1 MAHQSRLLGAL
12 EMQICF
18 HRTEGPTVDVS
29 IGRRHLQQGH
39 PQYTYIQHLQQG
51 HAQIGKFDALEGQ
64 PWPGKLT
71 ESHWIHKN
79 NNKNNYQYKFKYKFE
94 YKFKHKF
101 KNKFEYKYKY
111 KYTYMCKINETYKSF
126 KWQP

>member
-18 HRTEGPTVDVS
+18 HRTEGPTVDGS
-29 IGRRHLQQGH
+29 NGRWHLQ
-39 PQYTYIQHLQQG
+39 QQG
-51 HAQIGKFDALEGQ
+51 HAQIGKCDALEGQ
-64 PWPGKLT
+64 PWPGKLA